1 MIAFLLKIHQ
11 GLGMSYHLTD
21 HPRKYS
27 LSYQDIGLS
36 LITGLSGIPYASRH
50 WQLSNHAKAKH
61 CLGHRLIACIESIP
75 IAGALAAILERIIVF
90 IQEKLLKNG
99 ALTKHKA
106 VTSPSYPTSA
116 NTLPVSHL
124 TAINS
129 PPQEISL
136 LRLLDNGQYSLQDS
150 QSREIYNSKEPKE
163 LRVLLKQSVENI
175 AKIHEASRKL
185 MKPSR
190 SKQYSLLVSEV
201 EEEVAKIKILGKVLT
216 DKDQVVESKQIEDQE
231 KVLKQMYKDMPLG
244 ESILLRSDIER
255 MKSLSR
261 RPVEKT
267 YTTSC
272 GTFENPNVSSLEL
285 SRWFSPYIYEGNYE
299 CFSCM
304 YREHD
309 IVKEKNFNRMFTCIG
324 LDKKEEQR
332 KIERKLYNGTPS
344 FWGNIQSSLFSIG
357 RSLLSKDQSSSEVEE
372 KKETQALSLSSSEA
386 SVAGFISFPTK
397 PISNYQI
404 KQQKV
409 LAKLTQ
415 ELPAMMEVWN
425 VDSFQ
430 ILTSEQ
436 MLAEGYEYEGAY
448 SGDRILLFHKRVE
461 NQEAGMAAIDPLP
474 SQDKSD

>member
-1 MIAFLLKIHQ
+1 MVAFLLKIHQ
-11 GLGMSYHLTD
+11 GLGMSYLLTD
-21 HPRKYS
+21 HPRKYD

-36 LITGLSGIPYASRH
+36 LITGLSGAPYATRH
-50 WQLSNHAKAKH
+50 WQLSNYAKAKH

-75 IAGALAAILERIIVF
+75 FAGALAAILERIIVF

-99 ALTKHKA
+99 VLTKHKA
-106 VTSPSYPTSA
+106 VTSPSCHASA
-116 NTLPVSHL
+116 NILPVSHL

-129 PPQEISL
+129 PPYETSILGLLDHGQYGLQDKRSREMYERKEPQELQGL
-136 LRLLDNGQYSLQDS
+136 LR
-150 QSREIYNSKEPKE
+150 QSI
-163 LRVLLKQSVENI
+163 ENI
-175 AKIHEASRKL
+175 ASIYEVSKELS
-185 MKPSR
+185 KPSK

-244 ESILLRSDIER
+244 ESVLLRSDIER

-261 RPVEKT
+261 RPAEKT

-344 FWGNIQSSLFSIG
+344 FWKNIQSSLFSIG
-357 RSLLSKDQSSSEVEE
+357 QTLLSNEAEE
-372 KKETQALSLSSSEA
+372 KKETQALSLPSKDARE
-386 SVAGFISFPTK
+386 AGFISLPTK

-409 LAKLTQ
+409 LAKLAQ
-415 ELPAMMEVWN
+415 DLPAMMEVWN

-436 MLAEGYEYEGAY
+436 MLAEGYEYEVAY
-448 SGDRILLFHKRVE
+448 SGHRILLFHKQVE
-461 NQEAGMAAIDPLP
+461 NQGAGMEAINPLP
-474 SQDKSD
+474 PQD

>member
-1 MIAFLLKIHQ
+1 
-11 GLGMSYHLTD
+11 MSYHLTD

-36 LITGLSGIPYASRH
+36 LITGLSGTPYASRH

-90 IQEKLLKNG
+90 IQEKLLKDG
-99 ALTKHKA
+99 TLARHKA
-106 VTSPSYPTSA
+106 VTSPSYPTLA

-129 PPQEISL
+129 PPQEISIL
-136 LRLLDNGQYSLQDS
+136 GLLDNGQYSLQDK
-150 QSREIYNSKEPKE
+150 QTREIYNSKEPQE
-163 LRVLLKQSVENI
+163 LQVLLKQSVENI
-175 AKIHEASRKL
+175 ASTYEASRKL
-185 MKPSR
+185 MKPSK

-216 DKDQVVESKQIEDQE
+216 EKDQVVESKQIEDQE
-231 KVLKQMYKDMPLG
+231 KIFKQMYKDMPLG
-244 ESILLRSDIER
+244 ESVLLRWDIEM
-255 MKSLSR
+255 MKGMSR
-261 RPVEKT
+261 RPAEKI

-272 GTFENPNVSSLEL
+272 GTFENPNASHLEL
-285 SRWFSPYIYEGNYE
+285 SRWFSSYIYDGNYE

-304 YREHD
+304 YRLHD
-309 IVKEKNFNRMFTCIG
+309 LAEGKDYNRMFTCIG
-324 LDKKEEQR
+324 LDKKEGQR
-332 KIERKLYNGTPS
+332 KIERKLYNGKPS
-344 FWGNIQSSLFSIG
+344 FWGNTQSSLFSIG
-357 RSLLSKDQSSSEVEE
+357 RTLLFKDQSSGEAEE
-372 KKETQALSLSSSEA
+372 KKETQALRFPSPKA
-386 SVAGFISFPTK
+386 SVAGFISLPTK
-397 PISNYQI
+397 PVSNYQI

-409 LAKLTQ
+409 LAKLAQ
-415 ELPAMMEVWN
+415 DLPAMMEVWN

-461 NQEAGMAAIDPLP
+461 DQEAASSAMDPLAT
-474 SQDKSD
+474 QGKSN

>member
-1 MIAFLLKIHQ
+1 
-11 GLGMSYHLTD
+11 MSYLLTD
-21 HPRKYS
+21 HPRKYD

-36 LITGLSGIPYASRH
+36 LITGLSGAPYATRH
-50 WQLSNHAKAKH
+50 WQLSNYAKAKH

-75 IAGALAAILERIIVF
+75 FAGALAAILERIIVF
-90 IQEKLLKNG
+90 IQKKLLKNG
-99 ALTKHKA
+99 VLTKHKA
-106 VTSPSYPTSA
+106 VTSPSCHASA
-116 NTLPVSHL
+116 NILPVSHL
-124 TAINS
+124 ASISSS
-129 PPQEISL
+129 PNETSIL
-136 LRLLDNGQYSLQDS
+136 GLLDHGQYSLQDKR
-150 QSREIYNSKEPKE
+150 SRETYERKESQE

-175 AKIHEASRKL
+175 ANIYEASRKL
-185 MKPSR
+185 MKPSK

-244 ESILLRSDIER
+244 ESILLRWDIEM
-255 MKSLSR
+255 MKGMSR
-261 RPVEKT
+261 RPAEKI
-267 YTTSC
+267 YTTAY
-272 GTFENPNVSSLEL
+272 GTFENPNVSHLEL

-332 KIERKLYNGTPS
+332 KIERKLYNGKPS

-357 RSLLSKDQSSSEVEE
+357 RSLLSKDQFSSEVEE
-372 KKETQALSLSSSEA
+372 KKETQALSLSSTDAREA
-386 SVAGFISFPTK
+386 GIISLPTK
-397 PISNYQI
+397 PVSNYQI

-409 LAKLTQ
+409 LAKLAQ
-415 ELPAMMEVWN
+415 DLPAMMEVWN
-425 VDSFQ
+425 VGSFQ

-436 MLAEGYEYEGAY
+436 MLAEGYEYEVAY
-448 SGDRILLFHKRVE
+448 SGDRILLFHKQIE
-461 NQEAGMAAIDPLP
+461 NQEDANAAMDPL
-474 SQDKSD
+474 STQGKSD

>member
-1 MIAFLLKIHQ
+1 
-11 GLGMSYHLTD
+11 MSYYLTD

-36 LITGLSGIPYASRH
+36 LITGLSGAPYASRH
-50 WQLSNHAKAKH
+50 WQLSNYVKAKH

-75 IAGALAAILERIIVF
+75 FAGALAAIVERIIVF
-90 IQEKLLKNG
+90 IQEKLLKDG
-99 ALTKHKA
+99 RLTNHKA
-106 VTSPSYPTSA
+106 GTSSSCHAIA
-116 NTLPVSHL
+116 NTLAVSHL
-124 TAINS
+124 ASTSS
-129 PPQEISL
+129 PPHQTSIL
-136 LRLLDNGQYSLQDS
+136 GLLDNGQYSLQDK
-150 QSREIYNSKEPKE
+150 QSREIYTSKEPQE

-175 AKIHEASRKL
+175 ASTYEASKKL
-185 MKPSR
+185 IKPSK

-216 DKDQVVESKQIEDQE
+216 DKDQLVESKQIEDQE

-261 RPVEKT
+261 RPAEKT
-267 YTTSC
+267 YITSY
-272 GTFENPNVSSLEL
+272 GTFENPNVSSVEL

-344 FWGNIQSSLFSIG
+344 FWKNIQSSLFSIG
-357 RSLLSKDQSSSEVEE
+357 RTLLSKDQSSDEAEE
-372 KKETQALSLSSSEA
+372 KEEIQALSLPSTEA
-386 SVAGFISFPTK
+386 SVAGFISLPTK
-397 PISNYQI
+397 PVSNYQI

-409 LAKLTQ
+409 LAKLAQ
-415 ELPAMMEVWN
+415 DLPAMMEVWN

-461 NQEAGMAAIDPLP
+461 NQGAGMAAIAPLP
-474 SQDKSD
+474 PQEKFD